1 MKIKVRNLEE
11 LEVFAKKL
19 AKKLKNGDVVSLIG
33 DLGAGKTTLVQFL
46 AKELGVE
53 EYVTSPTF
61 AIVNIYD
68 GEYLINHLDLYRL
81 EDPSELEQIDYET
94 YFYPDGITF
103 IEWAKM
109 GGDYLPD
116 DMIEIKITQIDDE
129 RLIEINGNSNRV
141 SEMGE
146 FK

>member
-11 LEVFAKKL
+11 LENFAKKL
-19 AKKLKNGDVVSLIG
+19 AKKLKNEDVVSLIG

-46 AKELGVE
+46 AKELGVFD
-53 EYVTSPTF
+53 YVTSPTF

-68 GEYLINHLDLYRL
+68 GDYQINHMDLYRL

-116 DMIEIKITQIDDE
+116 DMIEIEITQIDDE
-129 RLIEINGNSNRV
+129 RLIEIKGNSKRV
-141 SEMGE
+141 SEIGE
-146 FK
+146 F